1 MPGIATHYVFG
12 TDAYRAAEQAI
23 GDRPEGLAAFLLG
36 NQGPDPFFYLAA
48 TPMERP
54 IRRIGKTMHR
64 QRTAALLQAMHDRL
78 VASAEDPVLV
88 AYALG
93 FLCHFILDSTVHPL
107 VYAQEHAICSI
118 GIERLKGEWPHHVA
132 HATIETS
139 IDEYM
144 LTTKLGTTA
153 AAMPPHRTMLRCP
166 PEALAVISGALADV
180 ISQVYETECPD
191 SAFATAVGLFRTS
204 QKVLDSKSS
213 GLRRRLD
220 LLPKGGAAM
229 AYVRSLS
236 HRPGALPHTSFT
248 NDDHIAWPHAFVKGQ
263 VVSASFDELYAQ
275 SKSKAQETLPA
286 FAQAAADDGLFEA
299 IVGGVNFLGQPCDY
313 GDSSARATAQ
323 PRKRAAG
330 ENEVKG

>member
-23 GDRPEGLAAFLLG
+23 GDRPADLAAFLLG
-36 NQGPDPFFYLAA
+36 NQGPDPLFYLAA

-64 QRTAALLQAMHDRL
+64 QRTAALLQAMHERL
-78 VASAEDPVLV
+78 VVNAEDPVLV

-93 FLCHFILDSTVHPL
+93 FVCHFILDSTVHPL

-118 GIERLKGEWPHHVA
+118 GIERLKGEWSHHVA

-153 AAMPPHRTMLRCP
+153 AAMPPHKTMLSCP
-166 PEALAVISGALADV
+166 PETLAAISGALAGV

-220 LLPKGGAAM
+220 LLPKSGPVM

-236 HRPGALPHTSFT
+236 HRPGPLPRTLFT
-248 NDDHIAWPHAFVKGQ
+248 NDDHVAWPHAFVEGQ
-263 VVSASFDELYAQ
+263 VVSASFDELYAA
-275 SKSKAQETLPA
+275 STSKAQDALPA
-286 FAQAAADDGLFEA
+286 YAQASVNEGLLEA

-313 GDSSARATAQ
+313 DDSARATAS
-323 PRKRAAG
+323 P
-330 ENEVKG
+330 VKTK